1 MTSWHVTQ
9 ENEHAFLSEA
19 DGVITVVLN
28 RPEKLNAVSPPITD
42 MLWRGAEALADRSD
56 LRAMVIT
63 GLGRYF
69 TAGIDL
75 SMGPRGRTADT
86 PLPSEPSAQWRR
98 AYRRHHLLY
107 DEFEAIEKPIVLA
120 AQGPCLGAGTEMACS
135 CDVRLGS
142 DTSIWG
148 LPEIRLGMLP
158 GSGGVSRLTRL
169 VGPHWAKWIAM
180 LDQRVDAPTAR
191 MIGLVHD
198 IYPSEGFHERV
209 QQFAKSITE
218 LPPEAVGV
226 AKLTIDACVDLPRD
240 SARWMERLV
249 NTPLPYGEE
258 GKEYRARFTRA

>member
-19 DGVITVVLN
+19 DGVVTVVLN

-98 AYRRHHLLY
+98 AYRRH
-107 DEFEAIEKPIVLA
+107 
-120 AQGPCLGAGTEMACS
+120 
-135 CDVRLGS
+135 
-142 DTSIWG
+142 
-148 LPEIRLGMLP
+148 GML
-158 GSGGVSRLTRL
+158 RHRR
-169 VGPHWAKWIAM
+169 VGWM
-180 LDQRVDAPTAR
+180 LPCEEMSFRNS
-191 MIGLVHD
+191 LL
-198 IYPSEGFHERV
+198 S
-209 QQFAKSITE
+209 
-218 LPPEAVGV
+218 L
-226 AKLTIDACVDLPRD
+226 LLLPRKGD
-240 SARWMERLV
+240 
-249 NTPLPYGEE
+249 
-258 GKEYRARFTRA
+258 